1 MLITPSEAVAPQ
13 TRANGLSCLFGF
25 WLLLIF
31 VFTNVFVGFMAWLFI
46 VDDSSTFTVF
56 SSYKSDS
63 ITLEIVCD
71 ASCCY
76 WEEGAG

>member
-1 MLITPSEAVAPQ
+1 MLITPPETVAPQ
-13 TRANGLSCLFGF
+13 KRANGLSCLFEL

-31 VFTNVFVGFMAWLFI
+31 VFTNMFVGFMAWLFI

-56 SSYKSDS
+56 SSCKSDS

-71 ASCCY
+71 TSCCC
-76 WEEGAG
+76 